1 MKEKKIQVWKHQRK
15 MWGACNPTDRL
26 RNIIIEMMKSVFL
39 WKFELNWPRP
49 QDVELQWGELEYF
62 IHHNNK
68 IGKKEFCDLKSE
80 QMRSQFSPEQ
90 HSTLIETGVILR
102 MMLSLMASLLMLR
115 NRKHTA
121 YLVNQPLK
129 KWQTKCPFNLTTMI
143 QMKL

>member
-1 MKEKKIQVWKHQRK
+1 MMRTGILYPSQQQNRKEGILHPV
-15 MWGACNPTDRL
+15 
-26 RNIIIEMMKSVFL
+26 
-39 WKFELNWPRP
+39 
-49 QDVELQWGELEYF
+49 
-62 IHHNNK
+62 
-68 IGKKEFCDLKSE
+68 CDLKSE
-80 QMRSQFSPEQ
+80 QMRSQFNPEQ

-129 KWQTKCPFNLTTMI
+129 KCQTKCPFNLTAMI